1 MAKKENIKKLERSL
15 APVRELIVYSF
26 RFVIGRRICTTDR
39 ETGDQTPLP
48 GTLVF
53 LSTSLFPYNCN
64 LICFFFLCFLHVCG
78 MRLPCRSWSAT
89 PNYRLDLK
97 GVETAGCDGNAK
109 RRRELKTRC
118 AERIEV
124 AKLCQRSGNVNSVAG
139 VWRHSQRRIGIK

>member
-15 APVRELIVYSF
+15 APGRELIVYSF

-64 LICFFFLCFLHVCG
+64 LICFFFSVFYTSVGCVY
-78 MRLPCRSWSAT
+78 PA
-89 PNYRLDLK
+89 
-97 GVETAGCDGNAK
+97 GVEARRQIIDSTWKESKLRDAMETPKGEGSWK
-109 RRRELKTRC
+109 RGVPRESRWQNS
-118 AERIEV
+118 A
-124 AKLCQRSGNVNSVAG
+124 NVREMWIA
-139 VWRHSQRRIGIK
+139 WREYDDTLNGELG